1 MHPFRA
7 AVEARDYEAI
17 ANLLADDVVFYSP
30 IAHKPYQGK
39 FVVGM
44 ILGTVIQIFENF
56 HYQREIGAE
65 GAADHALV
73 FGCQIDG
80 LDMQGCDFLTMN
92 DEGKITEFTV
102 MLRPLRVVGMFAEKM
117 KVKFAEAMAAAKT
130 PDASLAGEAAK

>member
-7 AVEARDYEAI
+7 AVEARDFEAI
-17 ANLLADDVVFYSP
+17 ADLLADDVVFYSP

-39 FVVGM
+39 FIVAT
-44 ILGTVIQIFENF
+44 ILATVIQIFENF

-65 GAADHALV
+65 GDGDHALV

-80 LDMQGCDFLTMN
+80 LDLQGCDFLTMN

-102 MLRPLRVVGMFAEKM
+102 MLRPLRVVAMFGEKM
-117 KVKFAEAMAAAKT
+117 KVKFAEAMAA
-130 PDASLAGEAAK
+130 LEAQK